1 MILIPHSSFMK
12 PVNPAL
18 WHKPTYMHCYE
29 FKANE
34 ATKDKKTVSDKHNEE
49 TCEYF
54 KIQSSINLRNINIR
68 LK

>member
-34 ATKDKKTVSDKHNEE
+34 ATKDKK
-49 TCEYF
+49 
-54 KIQSSINLRNINIR
+54 L
-68 LK
+68 